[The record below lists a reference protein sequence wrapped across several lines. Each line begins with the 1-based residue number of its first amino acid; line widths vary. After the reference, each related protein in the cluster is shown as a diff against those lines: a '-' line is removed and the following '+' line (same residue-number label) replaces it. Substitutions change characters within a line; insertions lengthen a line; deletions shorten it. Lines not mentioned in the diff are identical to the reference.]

1 MNNFNKEYYYFVD
14 CRKKNSNEAWKK
26 LKISNKTFQDIYSTR
41 TLINELN
48 KQDKEYEYKNYE
60 LVEVS

>member
-1 MNNFNKEYYYFVD
+1 MDNFNKEYYYFVD
-14 CRKKNSNEAWKK
+14 CRKKNTSEAWKK
-26 LKISNKTFQDIYSTR
+26 LKISNRTFQDTYSTR

-48 KQDKEYEYKNYE
+48 KQDKEYEYKNYK